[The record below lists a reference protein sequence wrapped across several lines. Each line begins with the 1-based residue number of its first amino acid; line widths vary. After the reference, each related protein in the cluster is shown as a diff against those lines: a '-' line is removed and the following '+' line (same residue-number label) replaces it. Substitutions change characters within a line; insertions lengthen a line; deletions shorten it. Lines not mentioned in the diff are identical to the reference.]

1 LKTPINKELSKMKS
15 FFIMISL
22 KLTIYNPNYR
32 NKNIIM

>member
-1 LKTPINKELSKMKS
+1 MLINKGLSKVKL

-22 KLTIYNPNYR
+22 KLKIYNPNYR